1 MWAGKG
7 SHDKTG
13 IYTVLRREEGAVIL
27 YVGNVSL
34 ASQDR
39 HHWTPDEKAPVMC
52 PALFPVPACS
62 NFAAALLAQSYCFL
76 FFFFFF
82 LFMRPWCPQQVPTMY
97 IPQICNWVYKSNI
110 YKVPFF
116 LFFSF
121 FFFFFFFCFS
131 LFPPFWYSFFQQSH
145 NT

>member
-62 NFAAALLAQSYCFL
+62 NFCCCTSGSIILFSFFL
-76 FFFFFF
+76 FFF
-82 LFMRPWCPQQVPTMY
+82 LIHEALVPTAGTHDVHTTNM
-97 IPQICNWVYKSNI
+97 
-110 YKVPFF
+110 
-116 LFFSF
+116 
-121 FFFFFFFCFS
+121 
-131 LFPPFWYSFFQQSH
+131 
-145 NT
+145 